1 MITKK
6 ITKWLFAGIVIFAL
20 GGIGGVFFDKY
31 LIPILGKCKFFENY
45 DIFQK
50 MEKNTTIINKTETIV
65 VRDDNLI
72 NEISSNASSSIVK
85 IFSFTN
91 EIKLQNKFAK
101 KSKKES
107 AGKKGSG
114 VILTNDGVIVTYRS
128 NIIEDKD
135 AIYKVAIFD
144 GSIFE
149 AKLLGVDNF
158 TNLAYLHVEGIN
170 LPAIPF
176 ANSDDVN
183 LGKKVIVMGSSLG
196 GEQSS
201 LTEGILSD
209 FDAGFNLAGQTV
221 SSSEKL
227 EGVFKISFAENER
240 YVGGPVID
248 YNGEMLAITGVLK
261 KDNQNVYFQ
270 IPVNVVKNSM
280 NKISDNGFQ
289 QGAGLGIYYLSLNP
303 FYRQLYDL
311 PVDKGALIY
320 SSSGEQGLAI
330 ITGSPAEKSGLKI
343 NDIILSVDG
352 KEVDLKHPL
361 SDYIDNYKKGDTV
374 KFKILRNEK
383 EMEIGVVFTK

>member
-1 MITKK
+1 M
-6 ITKWLFAGIVIFAL
+6 
-20 GGIGGVFFDKY
+20 
-31 LIPILGKCKFFENY
+31 
-45 DIFQK
+45 
-50 MEKNTTIINKTETIV
+50 
-65 VRDDNLI
+65 
-72 NEISSNASSSIVK
+72 
-85 IFSFTN
+85 
-91 EIKLQNKFAK
+91 
-101 KSKKES
+101 
-107 AGKKGSG
+107 
-114 VILTNDGVIVTYRS
+114 ILTNDGVIVTYRS